1 MRSVIKIISFTLVLS
16 IIFAVLALP
25 VSASAVGNYELALSI
40 FDVLASGDSG
50 QNTFLT
56 QFLDEDFN
64 SSSGCPNTSDGIH
77 VWQYSNWIEAYPGVG
92 NYRCMSCG
100 LDYSDYCAGIY
111 NKSLSENYG
120 LTTYHSSG
128 ALIWQP
134 TWDDVSYANIVFAW
148 KNSGD
153 RISSTFDGSESFYDF
168 VGDSLSVHIAN
179 SNYLSFEILDSSVA
193 RYSGSGSFF
202 WQGYYGFSSLKLIV
216 PIDGTY
222 SIQDTVVVSGY
233 LIRSSDSGEFYPSY
247 TIPSSSGSYIS
258 AGSTFLQ
265 NYITTSPSSVFPDSP
280 YNYGLTCS
288 YVDVYVTLPVFKI
301 IPLQDPNSS
310 TYNLYVNASRPTYNI
325 TYDLATVNNYGDYTV
340 INNVYENQTIVNE
353 GDNIYTDIET
363 GNEYEIEGWEFDYTT
378 RTYHLTLDNGDL
390 VDVSFGDEYV
400 TVEVNGEVE
409 YYYYATEDDSAAG
422 CTHEYD
428 LAESVSATCED
439 DGYNVYVCTLC
450 NHSYKDQTFAIGHNY
465 QFLWTVLDTYEVD
478 TSTLVCPGCNGSD
491 ITCTQVDNTEN
502 FTCVCN
508 SADCAQTWTV
518 VGSTIAGYDLY
529 QCINCQ
535 EFYNDYTHE
544 GVDRSDA
551 GYWSW
556 LQTWLQNF
564 KTWLGEKLDALI
576 NKEVA
581 VGGDTINNE
590 EVNNFYDQS
599 DTTINTDES
608 IDYNI
613 TYTDGDGVEQE
624 TSLKTVIAKFAFIKD
639 IWKIGQ
645 TLIAVVSEDAAYAYE
660 FDPDIGNETT
670 TDTGTETAT
679 VSVEEEADTLLSSS
693 SGAPSIPLNLG
704 AAESVYGW
712 NYGGE
717 VEMLELDWYTP
728 YKETVDKLTGGFL
741 WLFFM
746 WKLFQRAPDI
756 ISGAGMDS
764 YKQEDISAGNKLS
777 RRRVKTNW
785 RSRP

>member
-1 MRSVIKIISFTLVLS
+1 MRLFLKIISCVLVLS
-16 IIFAVLALP
+16 IVFSFCVLPFTAYADAADTWSTIGSIYDYY
-25 VSASAVGNYELALSI
+25 VNYDGETF
-40 FDVLASGDSG
+40 FD
-50 QNTFLT
+50 
-56 QFLDEDFN
+56 QFSDGDFN
-64 SSSGCPNTSDGIH
+64 SCSGCPDSSSGYHEWYFAETGAPIS
-77 VWQYSNWIEAYPGVG
+77 PGTG
-92 NYRCMSCG
+92 FYYCAKCG
-100 LDYSDYCAGIY
+100 LAYSDYCATAY
-111 NKSLSENYG
+111 NDHVSQMPFDTVDNEG
-120 LTTYHSSG
+120 G
-128 ALIWQP
+128 LIWQP
-134 TWDDVSYANIVFAW
+134 TFADLSTNSSFSSKFGYMSSGSSVSISASSYDFSSFDSFLYNNDDASTAYVTSFDDRGFGFIFSATSSSSSFRSLTVNFFPSIVFP
-148 KNSGD
+148 
-153 RISSTFDGSESFYDF
+153 
-168 VGDSLSVHIAN
+168 
-179 SNYLSFEILDSSVA
+179 
-193 RYSGSGSFF
+193 YSG
-202 WQGYYGFSSLKLIV
+202 YY
-216 PIDGTY
+216 
-222 SIQDTVVVSGY
+222 
-233 LIRSSDSGEFYPSY
+233 SSDSLACHYIFGSADKYDYYSLAETFFNAGGSRSFSFYHFSEA
-247 TIPSSSGSYIS
+247 S
-258 AGSTFLQ
+258 
-265 NYITTSPSSVFPDSP
+265 NYYAS
-280 YNYGLTCS
+280 LT
-288 YVDVYVTLPVFKI
+288 YYLPVFRF
-301 IPLQDPNSS
+301 IPSASDTS
-310 TYNLYVNASRPTYNI
+310 TTNYYVNASRPTYNI

-340 INNVYENQTIVNE
+340 INNVYENQTIINE
-353 GDNIYTDIET
+353 GDNIYTDIKT

-390 VDVSFGDEYV
+390 VDVTFGDKYV
-400 TVEVNGEVE
+400 TVELNGEVE

-428 LAESVSATCED
+428 LAESVAATCTE

-450 NHSYKDQTFAIGHNY
+450 NHSYKDQTFATGHNY

-478 TSTLVCPGCNGSD
+478 TSTLVCPGCNGTD
-491 ITCTQVDNTEN
+491 ITCTQVDKTEN

-599 DTTINTDES
+599 DTNINTDAD
-608 IDYNI
+608 IDYAI
-613 TYTDGDGVEQE
+613 SYTDEDGTEQE
-624 TSLKTVIAKFAFIKD
+624 TSLKGIIAKFAFIKD

-645 TLIAVVSEDAAYAYE
+645 TLISVVSEDAAYAYE
-660 FDPDIGNETT
+660 FDPTIGNEAT
-670 TDTGTETAT
+670 TDTGEEVAAA
-679 VSVEEEADTLLSSS
+679 SVTEEADTLLSSG

-704 AAESVYGW
+704 AAQSVYGF

-728 YKETVDKLTGGFL
+728 YKETVDKLVGGFL

-746 WKLFQRAPDI
+746 WKLFMKAPGI
-756 ISGAGMDS
+756 ISGASMDS
-764 YKQEDISAGNKLS
+764 SKAEDIKSGTKGK
-777 RRRVKTNW
+777 RR
-785 RSRP
+785 